1 MLTSSRHER
10 NNYDHRLRGDIRA
23 IMRPSFIL
31 LLFVQFLSLL
41 VSLHQFAYKTIY
53 RKNGYD

>member
-1 MLTSSRHER
+1 MLMSSRHER
-10 NNYDHRLRGDIRA
+10 NNYDHRLRDIRA

-41 VSLHQFAYKTIY
+41 VSLLQFAYKTIY